1 MIDINLLPE
10 ALRRKERM
18 PVQQLLAIL
27 VGIGLVMA
35 AGYMVAMYKI
45 NVIPGLQ
52 QRKSALTGE
61 RNSLK
66 IQAEE
71 LARLNAEIAKLA
83 EYVDTVK
90 GLYRNRV
97 VWAKILS
104 DMKHIVNFDS
114 TMSEYNPDMRYTWFT
129 KLSGKV
135 KRIEI
140 DGFATAST
148 QVLAMQLPER
158 LIQGFLGYS
167 PITLPERDEEVRLQE
182 LLRTTLI
189 EYDALRRES
198 PDLPLQGPKEI
209 EIRQRLE
216 EIKNIKSGG
225 IAMLPFFDL
234 LVPGSLRLVSVA
246 WGNVPTPQRRHEGEV
261 ISEVFPGQGWAFKI
275 NMDLK

>member
-18 PVQQLLAIL
+18 PLQQMLALIIALLAVCG
-27 VGIGLVMA
+27 VGYL
-35 AGYMVAMYKI
+35 VAMYQMNI
-45 NVIPGLQ
+45 IPGLIQ
-52 QRKSALTGE
+52 KKHALTGE
-61 RNSLK
+61 QNSLK

-71 LARLNAEIAKLA
+71 LARLNAEIAKLS

-104 DMKHIVNFDS
+104 DIKHIANFDT
-114 TMSEYNPDMRYTWFT
+114 TMSEYNPDMRYLWFN
-129 KLSGKV
+129 KLTGRERK
-135 KRIEI
+135 IEI
-140 DGFATAST
+140 EGFATAST

-158 LIQGFLGYS
+158 LIQGFLSYS
-167 PITLPERDEEVRLQE
+167 PITLPEKDEEVRLQE

-216 EIKNIKSGG
+216 EIKNITSGG
-225 IAMLPFFDL
+225 IAMLPFYDL
-234 LVPGSLRLVSVA
+234 MVPGSLQLVSVA
-246 WGNVPTPQRRHEGEV
+246 WGSAPKPSRSLSGEAS
-261 ISEVFPGQGWAFKI
+261 SEIFPDNAWAFKI
-275 NMDLK
+275 NMNIK